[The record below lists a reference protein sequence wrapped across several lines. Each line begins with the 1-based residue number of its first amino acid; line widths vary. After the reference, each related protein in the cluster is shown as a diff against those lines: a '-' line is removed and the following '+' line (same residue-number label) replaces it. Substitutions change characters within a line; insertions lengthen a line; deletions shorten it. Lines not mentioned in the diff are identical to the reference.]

1 MTDEW
6 TISTLKCHLT
16 SIQERYENLFNERI
30 QSLKDVV
37 IKNDELNTLKHESMN
52 EIRSQLDKQATT
64 FITKSDIKLVEQ
76 RVESLQKL
84 VYIGLGVWLF
94 LQLIIVTVLLFIF
107 KL

>member
-6 TISTLKCHLT
+6 TIATLKCHLT
-16 SIQERYENLFNERI
+16 ARQESYENLFNERV
-30 QSLKDVV
+30 QSLKDIVT
-37 IKNDELNTLKHESMN
+37 KNDELNTLKHESMN